1 MRNQL
6 LDGHGVIVNIGDG
19 ILDANAY
26 PSTDAFIGF
35 TGVTHKEHAL
45 KKAMLIT
52 DSFADL
58 LEIVRN
64 TLIVCFFTYQSSDSI
79 ISN

>member
-1 MRNQL
+1 MRDQL
-6 LDGHGVIVNIGDG
+6 LDGQGVIVNIGDG

-26 PSTDAFIGF
+26 PATDAFIGF

-64 TLIVCFFTYQSSDSI
+64 T
-79 ISN
+79 